1 MTVSMVTIC
10 SISQDQQGK
19 HLCVRMFDCFN
30 YFGHMCLTFEIL
42 GESVFDFLKGN
53 AYTGYPLE
61 QVRMNQFFISF

>member
-1 MTVSMVTIC
+1 MHTIQ
-10 SISQDQQGK
+10 IPNLQDPQGK

-53 AYTGYPLE
+53 G
-61 QVRMNQFFISF
+61 